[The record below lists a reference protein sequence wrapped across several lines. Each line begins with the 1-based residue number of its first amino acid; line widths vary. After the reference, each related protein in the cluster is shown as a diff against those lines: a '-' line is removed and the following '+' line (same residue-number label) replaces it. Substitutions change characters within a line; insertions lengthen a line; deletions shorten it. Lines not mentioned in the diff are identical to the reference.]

1 MMTRKHYVEVAGILA
16 GDLAT
21 AANEGERLKV
31 RGIAL
36 SLADVFKRD
45 NARFDRQRF
54 YDAVGIQA

>member
-1 MMTRKHYVEVAGILA
+1 MTAKDYRAIAAILA

-36 SLADVFKRD
+36 SLADYFAQT
-45 NARFDRQRF
+45 NARFDRTTF
-54 YDAVGIQA
+54 YAAVGV